1 MTGVVQ
7 RVHLIAE
14 VTQVGIFPCSNNGS
28 SFLSLNWGYHYA
40 DFNNFEMKLAELHRR
55 RIIQLHIVLSSANS
69 LEKESVAD
77 CVNSR
82 FFYINITS

>member
-1 MTGVVQ
+1 MKGVVQ
-7 RVHLIAE
+7 SVHLIAE

-55 RIIQLHIVLSSANS
+55 RII
-69 LEKESVAD
+69 
-77 CVNSR
+77 
-82 FFYINITS
+82 